1 MIIHPH
7 KPEPPQSDP
16 ALQMLTTPKE
26 RLDFYRREIFN
37 ETGNLANRT
46 NAYLTAQSFLVI
58 AYASCMT
65 NSNPHWGELFTLVVP
80 TTLAVF
86 GILSSFS
93 AWPGIKAACDIIDH
107 WYAKQSGLLQHESA
121 FGQAYDEFPLF
132 SDWEST
138 FSGQRKSLAFSKRS
152 PWFFWAFLR
161 SGYSYRYR
169 TRLAITL
176 TKVRARR
183 ESSARQVAGLVFNHR
198 KRISLLRTLVQ
209 GG

>member
-58 AYASCMT
+58 AYASCMA

-152 PWFFWAFLR
+152 PWLFCGFWIFLGFFALW
-161 SGYSYRYR
+161 
-169 TRLAITL
+169 IQIPTL
-176 TKVRARR
+176 
-183 ESSARQVAGLVFNHR
+183 G
-198 KRISLLRTLVQ
+198 
-209 GG
+209 